1 MIDKTKATF
10 REYDIIRY
18 PLMSEKSTKVLE
30 TSNAYVFVVDITA
43 TKTEIK
49 SAIEKIFGVKV
60 VSVNTSINKGKNKVF
75 RGKPGRRSDFKKA
88 VVRVQAGDKIEL
100 GVGV

>member
-1 MIDKTKATF
+1 MMDKMKATF
-10 REYDIIRY
+10 RDYDIIRY
-18 PLMSEKSTKVLE
+18 PVLSEKSTKVLE
-30 TSNAYVFVVDITA
+30 TSNAYVFVVDKTA

-60 VSVNTSINKGKNKVF
+60 VSVNTSITKGKMKLV
-75 RGKPGRRSDFKKA
+75 RGVPGRRSDIKKA
-88 VVRVQAGDKIEL
+88 VIRLKDGDKLDL